1 MKVANP
7 MKIARKQVGILLVAA
22 VTAVS
27 IWKLTGP
34 ALPGAPSPPD
44 TRTSVGTDPQED
56 TAGPMMLEL
65 YTPYCPSCLQ
75 MAPVVDRLAGAC
87 PQNGVQVRQY
97 DISTAENEHLMK
109 ELEIQAV
116 PTFVFIDEA
125 GMEVSRLVGKQS
137 AETIESRLADIGGAA
152 CADRS

>member
-1 MKVANP
+1 MKTS
-7 MKIARKQVGILLVAA
+7 RKQVGIPAVA
-22 VTAVS
+22 VVIAVS
-27 IWKLTGP
+27 IWKLTAP
-34 ALPGAPSPPD
+34 ATAEAPPTHT
-44 TRTSVGTDPQED
+44 TRTEVLTQPAED
-56 TAGPMMLEL
+56 TAGPMMMEL

-75 MAPVVDRLAGAC
+75 MAPVIDRLAGTC

-97 DISTAENEHLMK
+97 DVSAAENAHLME

-137 AETIESRLADIGGAA
+137 AETLESRLADIGGAA